1 MQKGCRRGWLF
12 MRSKTFNLRL
22 NVEMLEKVHQAAH
35 VLSISRSDFIRMAVA
50 KQLNK
55 HIQQQ
60 KGQDLDWE
68 ELFSDKF

>member
-1 MQKGCRRGWLF
+1 
-12 MRSKTFNLRL
+12 MRSKIVAIRL
-22 NVEMLEKVHQAAH
+22 ADEMIDKIDEASS
-35 VLSISRSDFIRMAVA
+35 VLCISRSDFIRMAVA

-60 KGQDLDWE
+60 KGQGLDWE

>member
-1 MQKGCRRGWLF
+1 MQKGCRRGRLY

-22 NVEMLEKVHQAAH
+22 NVEMLEKVDQAAH
-35 VLSISRSDFIRMAVA
+35 VLCISRSDFIRMAVA